1 VYRVHI
7 HGFLKAPKNVGTEF
21 YIQPVNYSDKS
32 NIQMH
37 KVKYYLNML
46 GASEDIKDQLVWI
59 QFQAQ
64 KNEDLQRLLY
74 RTLKAFILSNYNS
87 LI

>member
-1 VYRVHI
+1 MSVWIEHAMI

-37 KVKYYLNML
+37 KVNYFEYVGQVKIRTN
-46 GASEDIKDQLVWI
+46 
-59 QFQAQ
+59 
-64 KNEDLQRLLY
+64 LLLD
-74 RTLKAFILSNYNS
+74 T
-87 LI
+87 

>member
-1 VYRVHI
+1 MI

-37 KVKYYLNML
+37 KVNTTLNML
-46 GASEDIKDQLVWI
+46 GASEDIRT
-59 QFQAQ
+59 
-64 KNEDLQRLLY
+64 NLLDTY
-74 RTLKAFILSNYNS
+74 LPSS
-87 LI
+87 EE